1 MGKLPLSDLWS
12 PSLIILPLAEARVK
26 PLMQRDSV
34 DLGFYFLTAV
44 VTDRDVMAKN
54 ITSPEKDFSR
64 WYLDVIRE
72 AELSDPAPV
81 RGCMV
86 IRPYGYAIWEMMQAD
101 LDRRFKETGHS
112 NAYFPLFIPES
123 FIKKEAEHVEGFS
136 PELAIVTHAGGK
148 KLEEPLVVRP
158 TSETIINHM
167 FSKWINSYRDLPM
180 LLNQWA
186 NVVRWELR
194 PRPFLRTTEFL
205 WQEGHTAHAT
215 EEDAREETMR
225 MLGVYTDFLHNVAAI
240 PVIPGR
246 KTDKEKFAGAVNTYT
261 IESMMGNGWALQGG
275 TSHYLGTN
283 FAKAFDTLYLDSNNE
298 RHLVHQTSWGVTTR
312 LVGAVIMVHGDE
324 HGLRLPPKL
333 APVQVVVVPIA
344 REEDEKKAV
353 LEAAKSISAE
363 MKELGIRVK
372 VDDRDGMS
380 PGFKFNHW
388 EVRGV
393 PLRLELGP
401 RDLAGGHVMAS
412 PRNKPGREGKFT
424 IQMEGIAD
432 SVRKIL
438 DTIQDEMLASALEF
452 RDQHTYEVET
462 YDEFK
467 KLLPNQPGFYRVWWD
482 GSSEDETR
490 IQEETKATVRC
501 IPLQQRPGTG
511 TCFFTGREASTTA
524 IIARAY

>member
-1 MGKLPLSDLWS
+1 
-12 PSLIILPLAEARVK
+12 
-26 PLMQRDSV
+26 
-34 DLGFYFLTAV
+34 
-44 VTDRDVMAKN
+44 MAKN

-72 AELSDPAPV
+72 AELSDAAPV

-86 IRPYGYAIWEMMQAD
+86 IRPYGYSVWEIMKND
-101 LDRRFKETGHS
+101 LDRRFKDTGHS
-112 NAYFPLFIPES
+112 NAYFPLLIPES
-123 FIKKEAEHVEGFS
+123 FLKKEAEHVEGFS

-205 WQEGHTAHAT
+205 WQEGHTAHTT

-225 MLGVYTDFLHNVAAI
+225 MLKVYTDFMHDVAAI
-240 PVIPGR
+240 PVVAGK
-246 KTDKEKFAGAVNTYT
+246 KTDKEKFAGAVDTYT

-283 FAKAFDTLYLDSNNE
+283 FAKAFDTLYLDTDNK
-298 RHLVHQTSWGVTTR
+298 RKFVHQTSWGVTTR
-312 LVGAVIMVHGDE
+312 LVGAVIMVHGDQ
-324 HGLRLPPKL
+324 HGLKLPPNL
-333 APVQVVVVPIA
+333 APVQAVIIPIA
-344 REEDEKKAV
+344 RKEEEKIAV
-353 LEAAKSISAE
+353 LEAAGRIVNE
-363 MKELGIRVK
+363 MKELGIRVLL
-372 VDDRDGMS
+372 DDRDGMS

-393 PLRLELGP
+393 PLRLEIGP
-401 RDLAGGHVMAS
+401 RDLAEGHVMAGQ
-412 PRNKPGREGKFT
+412 RNKPGRENKFT
-424 IQMEGIAD
+424 IPMDGIAD
-432 SVRKIL
+432 AVKNIL
-438 DTIQDEMLASALEF
+438 STIQDEMFAAAVEF
-452 RDQHTYEVET
+452 MNDRTFEVES

-467 KLLPNQPGFYRVWWD
+467 KLLPDQPGFYKVWWD
-482 GSSEDETR
+482 GSSDDEKR

-501 IPLQQRPGTG
+501 L
-511 TCFFTGREASTTA
+511 
-524 IIARAY
+524 